1 MNYFLFKTT
10 APPGPIPPKARALGD
25 GIGRYLLNVSVD
37 QDVVYGL
44 LTERTEKNDASE
56 TPSIVVYNNQLE
68 EIDRISCEN
77 VKDYLINTYPN
88 QFCVRKGNIY
98 VQNGNNMEVLVAL
111 IENDALKEVF
121 RRQGMNFTIPWA
133 RDEDPVL
140 FSAEMTGVLYSL
152 DTSSGIMKASKVFM
166 SDDRLVPG
174 FVWQAQGTLLIL
186 QWENNVGIA
195 GYAVVDYEKL
205 FPAT

>member
-1 MNYFLFKTT
+1 
-10 APPGPIPPKARALGD
+10 
-25 GIGRYLLNVSVD
+25 
-37 QDVVYGL
+37 
-44 LTERTEKNDASE
+44 
-56 TPSIVVYNNQLE
+56 
-68 EIDRISCEN
+68 
-77 VKDYLINTYPN
+77 
-88 QFCVRKGNIY
+88 
-98 VQNGNNMEVLVAL
+98 MEVLVAL

-140 FSAEMTGVLYSL
+140 FSAEMTGMLYSL
-152 DTSSGIMKASKVFM
+152 DASSGIMKASKVFM

-195 GYAVVDYEKL
+195 GYAVVDYAKL